1 MVEGTKL
8 LSQVLDHVAAYHL
21 SNDNQRG
28 DETQRQ
34 LQEEEDELQLSH
46 TITSLITA
54 AEVEAERWGIS
65 TGDQIVIGYRSV
77 LDT

>member
-8 LSQVLDHVAAYHL
+8 LSQVLDHVAAYHI
-21 SNDNQRG
+21 SNDNQR

-65 TGDQIVIGYRSV
+65 TGDQIVIGYRLV

>member
-1 MVEGTKL
+1 MVESTKL

-21 SNDNQRG
+21 SKDNQRG
-28 DETQRQ
+28 DEAQRQ

-46 TITSLITA
+46 TMTSLITA